1 MDVQTQA
8 MQQCANTNDGAIKD
22 CAPLAVSDIDDF
34 ADVCPTQTPL
44 VQEQTGPMISKLPGC
59 ITITSGPEDAS
70 VADMEC
76 AAGTP
81 EPAVAS
87 GSGAPGNSLAMA
99 QDANATALGTSNA
112 SPRRRGVGWY
122 GSI

>member
-8 MQQCANTNDGAIKD
+8 MQQCANTADGVVKD
-22 CAPLAVSDIDDF
+22 CAPLAASDIDDF
-34 ADVCPTQTPL
+34 SDVCPTQAPL

-70 VADMEC
+70 TADMVC
-76 AAGTP
+76 AAGTS

-87 GSGAPGNSLAMA
+87 GSVAAGSSSAMA
-99 QDANATALGTSNA
+99 QAADTTAPATSSA